1 MLRRIS
7 WYSLQVLLCAG
18 LALPMAMQA
27 AQAAKPADVL
37 QMGASIPVS
46 VPASATE
53 AAHTANLVG
62 QVYRPPGD
70 GKWGLVVL
78 SHGTPAGQEA
88 REALTD
94 GYGPQARAIAALGY
108 VVVTGLRRGYG
119 ASDGPLADR
128 YGSCSAPNYQRAAEE
143 AARDVE
149 AIMRYGQSLPFVD
162 SGNVVLMGKSAGG
175 FASLALAAQRPVG
188 LRGVI
193 SFAGGRGAQPKMRAK
208 KTICNEAVF
217 LKTITGFASTT
228 DVPMLW
234 IYAKNDSY
242 FRPALVEKMFKLYQR
257 VGDEPAL
264 ELHFV
269 TPANAARDGGH
280 GYFDKTS
287 NIHFWLSDV
296 QDFLKAQTPGAE
308 QDTQG
313 IKGDQS

>member
-1 MLRRIS
+1 MLRRILLCS
-7 WYSLQVLLCAG
+7 MQVLLCAG
-18 LALPMAMQA
+18 LALPMEV
-27 AQAAKPADVL
+27 QAAKPVDVL
-37 QMGASIPVS
+37 QTDAPIPVS
-46 VPASATE
+46 VPASTTT

-62 QVYRPPGD
+62 QVYRPAGE

-78 SHGTPAGQEA
+78 SHGTPAGREA

-94 GYGPQARAIAALGY
+94 KYGPQARAIAALGY

-143 AARDVE
+143 AARDVA

-193 SFAGGRGAQPKMRAK
+193 NFAGGRGAQPQMRAQ

-217 LKTITGFASTT
+217 LKTITDFASTT
-228 DVPMLW
+228 NVPMLW

-242 FRPALVEKMFKLYQR
+242 FRPALVEKMFKRYQR
-257 VGDEPAL
+257 AGDEPEL

-280 GYFDKTS
+280 GYFDKTA
-287 NIHFWLSDV
+287 NINFWLSDV